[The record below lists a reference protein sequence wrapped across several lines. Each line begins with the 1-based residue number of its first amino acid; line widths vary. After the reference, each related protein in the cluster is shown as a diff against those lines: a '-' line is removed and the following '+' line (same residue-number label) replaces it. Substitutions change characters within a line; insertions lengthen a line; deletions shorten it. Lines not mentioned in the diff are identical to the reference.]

1 MDPELEPIW
10 ESIIMDIARE
20 TEDQMKSL
28 ISKEKPELEFPI
40 Q

>member
-20 TEDQMKSL
+20 TEVKQVRL
-28 ISKEKPELEFPI
+28 TPEEKPELEFPK
-40 Q
+40 